1 MIVDCLTD
9 NNNRTIIGGGA
20 GGMEPTLMDSVIQQV
35 LQGSSKLEAEGSNP
49 VLLVSTSI
57 RLFLSRLLR
66 GRTSNFYILAYEEIP
81 PSKSIRVVTTI
92 GSQPGGNP
100 GAAQAA

>member
-1 MIVDCLTD
+1 MPTEPSDADALTAQVRVALGPSIFQTVNGTGREMPVMVLD
-9 NNNRTIIGGGA
+9 PQLEQLLLNSIQGGA

-57 RLFLSRLLR
+57 RLFL
-66 GRTSNFYILAYEEIP
+66 
-81 PSKSIRVVTTI
+81 
-92 GSQPGGNP
+92 
-100 GAAQAA
+100 